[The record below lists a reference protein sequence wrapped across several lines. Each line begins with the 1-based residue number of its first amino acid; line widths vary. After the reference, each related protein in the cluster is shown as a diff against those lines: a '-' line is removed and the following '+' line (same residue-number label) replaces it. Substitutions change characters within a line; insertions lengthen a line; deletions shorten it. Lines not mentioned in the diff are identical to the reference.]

1 MRTVIRLRAKELVL
15 MNSNLTI
22 GKFVKDCWAAV
33 KLESYLVKMS
43 PILEKTDLKKY
54 GEILSSPKALVIR
67 TN

>member
-1 MRTVIRLRAKELVL
+1 MRTVVRLRAKELVL

-43 PILEKTDLKKY
+43 PILEKTRSMEKY
-54 GEILSSPKALVIR
+54 SHLQRPW
-67 TN
+67 